1 MTLSEDKAA
10 CETCVTTKELT
21 TLYDIAAMIAN
32 QHDLQ
37 TSLEKSMKI
46 LKNSL
51 HLSNCTVHII
61 EDEMLNVF
69 ASIDLSSIQKKLS
82 SYKMGEGAT
91 GMAAQSKEPIVVEN
105 IHNDSLFLNKSGK
118 KILIIFHM

>member
-69 ASIDLSSIQKKLS
+69 ASIDLSSIQKNYQVIKL
-82 SYKMGEGAT
+82 ERVLLVWLPN
-91 GMAAQSKEPIVVEN
+91 Q
-105 IHNDSLFLNKSGK
+105 KSQ
-118 KILIIFHM
+118 L